1 MLTSTVLHAN
11 AQQATADGDL
21 AIERPWARATDADNR
36 SAAIYFTLRNTGQ
49 ATVDVI
55 GVRTDRAS
63 IEVLHKT
70 TVDSGGAARM
80 SAAPE
85 LKVAPG
91 EMLKLEPGGMHV
103 MLIDVETL
111 PLRLKFYNR
120 DDITVDV
127 PILAADAS
135 GPQE

>member
-103 MLIDVETL
+103 MLIGVETL